1 MRVSLRIKRMRT
13 VRRELKLFQYLM
25 DTHNLRTDEDLADF
39 LLCSKTIISMTRCDH
54 RGLSPRL
61 TLLVYDKTPLT
72 IEEIRAMAKEY
83 V

>member
-1 MRVSLRIKRMRT
+1 MIQMKIKRKPT
-13 VRRELKLFQYLM
+13 VRRELKLFDYLM
-25 DTHNLRTDEDLADF
+25 TTYKLRTDDDLAEF
-39 LLCSKTIISMTRCDH
+39 MLCSKTIVSMTRCDH

-61 TLLVYDKTPLT
+61 TLVIYDKTPLT

>member
-1 MRVSLRIKRMRT
+1 MRISLKIKRMRT
-13 VRRELKLFQYLM
+13 VRRELKLFKHLM
-25 DTHNLRTDEDLADF
+25 DTYRLRTDDDLADF

-61 TLLVYDKTPLT
+61 TLAIYDKTPLS
-72 IEEIRAMAKEY
+72 IEDIRAMAKEY